1 MLKRRTIDYLQK
13 HCHRLDGKTVIVTG
27 ASSGIGL
34 KATEQLAWLG
44 AHVIMACRN
53 LTKAQKVLEGI
64 VQDNPSA
71 SLELR
76 CLDIGDSASIRTF
89 AQTIAD
95 ERIDVHSLVN
105 NAGVFRVRGTT
116 KDGDEIVM
124 GTNYHG
130 TRALTETM
138 LPYLR
143 SLPHEVSVTFTSSI
157 SYRIANPSQELPSA
171 ADSVLNDVRR
181 YSLSKFLITRYGL
194 ELHRASA
201 GTNLRIII
209 TQPGI
214 SATPIATRALGAG
227 LEKIVAPLASM
238 VIQSPEKS
246 ALAIPFV
253 LSNEVEPGALYGP
266 HGFLDGWGY
275 PQKNRLTRK
284 ALPQR

>member
-1 MLKRRTIDYLQK
+1 MLKPKTIAYLQK
-13 HCHRLDGKTVIVTG
+13 HCHRLDGKTIIVTG

-53 LTKAQKVLEGI
+53 LTKAQKVFQSI
-64 VQDNPSA
+64 VQDNPAA

-76 CLDIGDSASIRTF
+76 CLDIGDRASIRSF
-89 AQTIAD
+89 AQAIAD
-95 ERIDVHSLVN
+95 EKTDIHALVN

-116 KDGDEIVM
+116 KDGEELVM

-130 TRALTETM
+130 TRALTEAM

-143 SLPHEVSVTFTSSI
+143 SLPHEVSITFTSSI
-157 SYRIANPSQELPSA
+157 SYRIADPSKDLSDA
-171 ADSVLNDVRR
+171 KDSVLTDVRR
-181 YSLSKFLITRYGL
+181 YFLSKLLITRYGL
-194 ELHRASA
+194 ELHRDLS

-214 SATPIATRALGAG
+214 SATPIATKALGAG
-227 LEKIVAPLASM
+227 LEKIVALLASL

-246 ALAIPFV
+246 ALAIPYV